1 MKIEPVGDEF
11 LYADGQTDMTMLS
24 QILQL
29 YERVKELIGL
39 YIHITS
45 HLHLQTGRAWTQ
57 KTWLIIIFC
66 SIFMYIEI
74 STDSLC
80 TKK

>member
-45 HLHLQTGRAWTQ
+45 HLHLQTGRA
-57 KTWLIIIFC
+57 
-66 SIFMYIEI
+66 
-74 STDSLC
+74 
-80 TKK
+80 